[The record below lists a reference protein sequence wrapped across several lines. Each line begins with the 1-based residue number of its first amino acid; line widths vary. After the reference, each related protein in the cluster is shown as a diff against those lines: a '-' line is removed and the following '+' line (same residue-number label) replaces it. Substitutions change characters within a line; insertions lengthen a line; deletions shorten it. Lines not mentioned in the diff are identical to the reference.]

1 MKPEKQINLR
11 IVSVENGYVIS
22 EESYGNSLYEA
33 RRWVADTRE
42 GLALLVKYLCGAKEG
57 QL

>member
-11 IVSVENGYVIS
+11 IVSVENGYVVS
-22 EESYGNSLYEA
+22 EENYGNPMYEA

-42 GLALLVKYLCGAKEG
+42 GLTLLVKDLSGAKED
-57 QL
+57 QP